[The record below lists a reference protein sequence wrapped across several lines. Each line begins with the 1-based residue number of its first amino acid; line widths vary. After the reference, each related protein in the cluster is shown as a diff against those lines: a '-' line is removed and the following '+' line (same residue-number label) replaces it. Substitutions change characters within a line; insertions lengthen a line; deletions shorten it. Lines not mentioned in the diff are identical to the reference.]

1 MSDLFKVDI
10 LGNEYTLRGDLDPG
24 LLEKVSA
31 LLNERI
37 KEVQASMP
45 SANKVHLVI
54 LTALNIA
61 YDYLLTKETLDQ
73 MQKMVETKSRQWIT
87 KLDSPPQLN
96 K

>member
-73 MQKMVETKSRQWIT
+73 MEKMVEAKSRQWIT

>member
-1 MSDLFKVDI
+1 VSDLLKVEI
-10 LGNEYTLRGDLDPG
+10 LGNEYTLRGDLDSG

-37 KEVQASMP
+37 KEVQDSMP
-45 SANKVHLVI
+45 VANKIHVVI

-61 YDYLLTKETLDQ
+61 YDYLQTKETLDQ
-73 MQKMVETKSRQWIT
+73 MEKMVEAKSRQWIS
-87 KLDSPPQLN
+87 KLDSPPSFN

>member
-1 MSDLFKVDI
+1 VSDLFKVDI

-73 MQKMVETKSRQWIT
+73 MEKMVEAKSRQWIT